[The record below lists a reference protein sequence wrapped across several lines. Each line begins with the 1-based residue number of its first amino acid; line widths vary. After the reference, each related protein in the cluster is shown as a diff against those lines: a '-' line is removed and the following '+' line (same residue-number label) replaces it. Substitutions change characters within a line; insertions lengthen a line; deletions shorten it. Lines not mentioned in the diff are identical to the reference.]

1 MGPPAGAVAKAA
13 GWREALGR
21 LPRNVWLIGLIS
33 LVNDSASELI
43 YPLLPLVLTSL
54 VGQAHGPWVWWRT
67 GRSLFQPAEAVLRGD
82 PGPHRAGEAL
92 DPRRLRSGGPGPPP
106 DRPGEQLAGPAGA
119 APARPHRQG
128 AAHLPPRRPAGRIGG
143 SRGEGPG
150 LRSAPGHGQRRRRDR
165 PRRPPPCWRPICR
178 CSGSCSG
185 RHCRGVCA
193 WPWPC
198 GSRWRHHRSRLPA
211 ACPRSTATRT
221 GCRRAC
227 AAT

>member
-1 MGPPAGAVAKAA
+1 MGPPAGAVERTA

-21 LPRNVWLIGLIS
+21 PPRNVWLIGLIS

-54 VGQAHGPWVWWRT
+54 LAAGPRALGLVEGLAEASASLLKLFSGVILDRT
-67 GRSLFQPAEAVLRGD
+67 G
-82 PGPHRAGEAL
+82 
-92 DPRRLRSGGPGPPP
+92 
-106 DRPGEQLAGPAGA
+106 
-119 APARPHRQG
+119 
-128 AAHLPPRRPAGRIGG
+128 
-143 SRGEGPG
+143 
-150 LRSAPGHGQRRRRDR
+150 
-165 PRRPPPCWRPICR
+165 RPPPCWRPICR

-193 WPWPC
+193 WPWPWPC
-198 GSRWRHHRSRLPA
+198 GSRWRHHRRRLPA
-211 ACPRSTATRT
+211 ASSRSTATRT